1 MTSFE
6 LQKKIETEYSWYTN
20 EHYNEPNVVYV
31 KVQWNGDDEPEDVV
45 QTLVIDFDWYDSL
58 AAENGSDY
66 VVPFIRDED
75 VLYYS
80 SSIEGVLDLCTD
92 NDIQDFVIK
101 EFVGFE
107 HLKCEKKDEQTDNK
121 VQ

>member
-45 QTLVIDFDWYDSL
+45 QTIVIDLDWYDRI

-80 SSIEGVLDLCTD
+80 SSIEGVLDLCT
-92 NDIQDFVIK
+92 NNGIQDFVIK
-101 EFVGFE
+101 EFVGFG
-107 HLKCEKKDEQTDNK
+107 HLKCEKKDEQTDNQ

>member
-31 KVQWNGDDEPEDVV
+31 KVQWNGGDEPEDVV
-45 QTLVIDFDWYDSL
+45 QTIVMDLDWYDSL

-80 SSIEGVLDLCTD
+80 SSIEGVLDLCT
-92 NDIQDFVIK
+92 NNGIQDFVIK

>member
-45 QTLVIDFDWYDSL
+45 QTIVIDLDWYDSL

-107 HLKCEKKDEQTDNK
+107 HLKCEKKDEQTDNQ

>member
-6 LQKKIETEYSWYTN
+6 LQKKIKTEYSWYTN

-45 QTLVIDFDWYDSL
+45 QTIVIDLDWYDRL

-92 NDIQDFVIK
+92 NGIQDFVIK

-107 HLKCEKKDEQTDNK
+107 HLKCEKKDEQTDNQ

>member
-45 QTLVIDFDWYDSL
+45 QTIVIDLDWYDSL

-80 SSIEGVLDLCTD
+80 SSIEGVLDLCT
-92 NDIQDFVIK
+92 NNGIQDFVIK

>member
-1 MTSFE
+1 MTNFE

-45 QTLVIDFDWYDSL
+45 QTIVIDLDWYDRL

-80 SSIEGVLDLCTD
+80 SSIEGVLDLCT
-92 NDIQDFVIK
+92 NNGIQDFVIK
-101 EFVGFE
+101 EFVGFG

>member
-45 QTLVIDFDWYDSL
+45 QTIVMDLDWYDRL

-80 SSIEGVLDLCTD
+80 SSIEGVLDLCT
-92 NDIQDFVIK
+92 NNGIQDFVIK

>member
-45 QTLVIDFDWYDSL
+45 QTIVIDLDWYDSL

-80 SSIEGVLDLCTD
+80 SSIEGVLDLCT
-92 NDIQDFVIK
+92 NNGIQDFVIK

-107 HLKCEKKDEQTDNK
+107 HLKNEKKDEQEDNK
-121 VQ
+121 IQ

>member
-45 QTLVIDFDWYDSL
+45 QTIVIDLDWYDRL

-80 SSIEGVLDLCTD
+80 SSIEGVLNLCT
-92 NDIQDFVIK
+92 NNGIQDFVIK

>member
-45 QTLVIDFDWYDSL
+45 QTIVIDLDWYDSL

-92 NDIQDFVIK
+92 NSIQDFVIK

>member
-45 QTLVIDFDWYDSL
+45 QTIVIDLDWYDRL

-80 SSIEGVLDLCTD
+80 SSIEGVLDLCT
-92 NDIQDFVIK
+92 NNSIQDFVIK

-107 HLKCEKKDEQTDNK
+107 HLKCEKKDEQTDNQ

>member
-45 QTLVIDFDWYDSL
+45 QTIVIDLDWYDRL

-80 SSIEGVLDLCTD
+80 SSIEGVLDLCT
-92 NDIQDFVIK
+92 NNGIQDFVIK
-101 EFVGFE
+101 EFVGFG

-121 VQ
+121 IQ

>member
-45 QTLVIDFDWYDSL
+45 QTIVIDLDWYDRI

-80 SSIEGVLDLCTD
+80 SSIEGVLDLCT
-92 NDIQDFVIK
+92 NNGIQDFVIK

-107 HLKCEKKDEQTDNK
+107 HLKCEKKDEQTDNQ

>member
-45 QTLVIDFDWYDSL
+45 QTIVIDFDWYDSL

-80 SSIEGVLDLCTD
+80 SSIEGVLDLCT
-92 NDIQDFVIK
+92 NNGIQDFVIK

>member
-45 QTLVIDFDWYDSL
+45 QTIVMDLDWYDSL

-80 SSIEGVLDLCTD
+80 SSIEGVLDLCT
-92 NDIQDFVIK
+92 NNGIQDFVIK
-101 EFVGFE
+101 EFIGFE
-107 HLKCEKKDEQTDNK
+107 HRKCEKKDEQTDNK
-121 VQ
+121 IQ

>member
-45 QTLVIDFDWYDSL
+45 QTIVIDLDWYDSL
-58 AAENGSDY
+58 AAENGGDY

-92 NDIQDFVIK
+92 NGIQDFVIK

-107 HLKCEKKDEQTDNK
+107 HLKCEKKDEQTDNQ

>member
-6 LQKKIETEYSWYTN
+6 LQKKIETEYYWYTN

-45 QTLVIDFDWYDSL
+45 QTIVIDLDWYDRL

-80 SSIEGVLDLCTD
+80 SSIEGVLDLCT
-92 NDIQDFVIK
+92 NNGIQDFVIK

>member
-45 QTLVIDFDWYDSL
+45 QTIVIDLDWYDSL

-66 VVPFIRDED
+66 VVPFIRDEN

-80 SSIEGVLDLCTD
+80 SSIEGVLDLCT
-92 NDIQDFVIK
+92 NNGIQDFVIK

>member
-45 QTLVIDFDWYDSL
+45 QTIVIDLDWYDRI

-80 SSIEGVLDLCTD
+80 SSIEGVLDLCT
-92 NDIQDFVIK
+92 NNGIQDFVIK
-101 EFVGFE
+101 EFVGFG

-121 VQ
+121 IQ

>member
-45 QTLVIDFDWYDSL
+45 QTIVIDLDWYDRI

-66 VVPFIRDED
+66 VVPFIRDEN

-80 SSIEGVLDLCTD
+80 SSIEGVLDLCT
-92 NDIQDFVIK
+92 NNGIQDFVIK
-101 EFVGFE
+101 EFVGFG

-121 VQ
+121 IQ

>member
-45 QTLVIDFDWYDSL
+45 QTIVIDLDWYDSL

-80 SSIEGVLDLCTD
+80 SSIEGVLDLCT
-92 NDIQDFVIK
+92 NNGIQDFVIK

-121 VQ
+121 IQ